1 MAHHAN
7 AHEHATVGAAHER
20 ARHLKTELT
29 VLIESALGEVVGAQR
44 DLKETVTAALEHEG
58 TLTVLVCVCV
68 CF

>member
-1 MAHHAN
+1 MEHHAN
-7 AHEHATVGAAHER
+7 AHEHAAVGAAHER
-20 ARHLKTELT
+20 ARQLKTELT

-44 DLKETVTAALEHEG
+44 DLEETVTAALEHEG